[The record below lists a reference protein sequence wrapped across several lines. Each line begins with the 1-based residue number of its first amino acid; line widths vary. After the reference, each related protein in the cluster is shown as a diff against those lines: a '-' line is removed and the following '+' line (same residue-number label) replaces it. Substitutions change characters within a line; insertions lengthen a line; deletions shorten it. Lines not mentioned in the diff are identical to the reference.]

1 MFERIGFKN
10 PRIGWKM
17 FIRFFSNG
25 SAVPVSLYPLEIEH
39 SYGKLVGGFNHL
51 EKFSSM
57 GRIIPYIM
65 ENKKCSKAPPRKS
78 MKITMFNNHL

>member
-39 SYGKLVGGFNHL
+39 SYGKLVGGL
-51 EKFSSM
+51 EHFLFS
-57 GRIIPYIM
+57 IM
-65 ENKKCSKAPPRKS
+65 HGILLPIDEYFSRWLKPPTS
-78 MKITMFNNHL
+78 FP